1 MELCRG
7 LCSLDNGNRG
17 TQHEGNE
24 QDELRDVSGMYSSAM
39 GYREHE
45 GVGVF
50 KGMQ

>member
-7 LCSLDNGNRG
+7 PCSLNNRNRG
-17 TQHEGNE
+17 TQHGRNE
-24 QDELRDVSGMYSSAM
+24 QEELRDITGMSSSAM
-39 GYREHE
+39 GYWEHE